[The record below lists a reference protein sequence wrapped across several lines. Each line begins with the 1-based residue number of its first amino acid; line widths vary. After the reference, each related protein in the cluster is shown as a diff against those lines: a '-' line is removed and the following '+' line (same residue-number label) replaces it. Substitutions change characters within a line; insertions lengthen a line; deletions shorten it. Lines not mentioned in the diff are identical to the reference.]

1 MCCRR
6 KQASAW
12 DRYIFYGLLE
22 FESTIL
28 DLTFMVKILFLG
40 NFPEYDV
47 SLY

>member
-22 FESTIL
+22 FESI
-28 DLTFMVKILFLG
+28 IYYG
-40 NFPEYDV
+40 II
-47 SLY
+47 